1 MFESPEKTEP
11 TSLEE
16 EEKNRKESFQK
27 AREKFKD
34 VDGDVDLT
42 DPCEEVDSANDCSY
56 DNEVDSNT
64 EVDEETENERR
75 KTEFKAKQQLF
86 DNQNSC

>member
-42 DPCEEVDSANDCSY
+42 DPVEEVDSANDCSF

-86 DNQNSC
+86 DSQNSC